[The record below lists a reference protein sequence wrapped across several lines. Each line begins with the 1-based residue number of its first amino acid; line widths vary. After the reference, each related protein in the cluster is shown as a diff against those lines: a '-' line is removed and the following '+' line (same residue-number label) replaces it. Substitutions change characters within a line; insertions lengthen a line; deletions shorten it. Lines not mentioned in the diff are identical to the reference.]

1 MGTNPALETEARQA
15 AEKEVLNAALE
26 DGILDTAQRNAE
38 MYVRQL
44 IMALGFDEVIFAQA
58 VPTPGATATPTAA
71 P

>member
-1 MGTNPALETEARQA
+1 
-15 AEKEVLNAALE
+15 LE

-44 IMALGFDEVIFAQA
+44 IMALGFDQVIFAQA
-58 VPTPGATATPTAA
+58 VPTPGPTATPASV

>member
-1 MGTNPALETEARQA
+1 
-15 AEKEVLNAALE
+15 LE

-58 VPTPGATATPTAA
+58 VPTPGPTVTPTAA